1 MEFLKYQH
9 IERYGNNL
17 VNGITNGV
25 CYIFPKIDGTNSSI
39 WLENGEICAGSRNRK
54 LSLDNDNQGF
64 YNSIINDEKIK
75 DFLIK
80 NPNLRLYGEW
90 LVPHS
95 LKTYDD
101 TAWRKFYVFDVCIG
115 DELNYLHYDEYSKL
129 LDEFDIDYI
138 KPIGVITNPT
148 EDNLI
153 ECLRLNTY
161 LITDNGI
168 GEGIVIKNYDFKD
181 HGGHTKWAKIISSE
195 FLEVSHRKI
204 PKKSNPDGFEI
215 EQDITDKFVT
225 TALIEKEYAK
235 IINENNGIFEN
246 KLIPKVLNTV
256 YYCLIT
262 EELWD
267 ILKKY
272 KNPKINFKVLKN
284 KVFDKARPII
294 LNK

>member
-9 IERYGNNL
+9 VERYGSSEVKNIEK
-17 VNGITNGV
+17 GT
-25 CYIFPKIDGTNSSI
+25 CYIFPKIDGTNSSV

-101 TAWRKFYVFDVCIG
+101 TAWRKFYVFDVCVG
-115 DELNYLHYDEYSKL
+115 DELNYLYYDEYSKL
-129 LDEFDIDYI
+129 LDEFDIEYI
-138 KPIGVITNPT
+138 KPIRIIENPT

-168 GEGIVIKNYDFKD
+168 GEGIVIKNYDFKN
-181 HGGHTKWAKIISSE
+181 HGGHIKWAKIISSE

-204 PKKSNPDGFEI
+204 PKKSNPDDFEI
-215 EQDITDKFVT
+215 EQDITDRFVT

-235 IINENNGIFEN
+235 VINENNGIFEN

-262 EELWD
+262 EEFWD

-272 KNPKINFKVLKN
+272 KNPKINFKALQN
-284 KVFDKARPII
+284 KVFDKVRPII